1 MDSEYEGD
9 ILVKVTWNKNLT
21 GNLLTKSLNPKK
33 NQLLKLG
40 GNTTSS
46 VGLSKVNF
54 IERENLFLR
63 LVKNCVLK
71 ERLNFFEHKET
82 TTNNSCFI
90 ETLIIDLTKKILSS
104 EDFKKCFI
112 NNIEQQ
118 PLSIYKWSS
127 NEILPSQ
134 GEIRQKYLNNLKLLA
149 ASQIGDLPNERSKKS
164 KSLMDAKST
173 HSRMNATNTLSKGN
187 TTSKEFNGGVTDS
200 RIVKEEFGDAQDNEI
215 QEKYYKDLINKYKYT
230 INEVNEKII
239 CVNDETKKLISDVIM
254 ENTIYNII
262 NESIEGVTD
271 LTVKPR
277 IYFFLG
283 KSNIGIE
290 NNNNNDNLKSGNLN
304 SNNNDLDKN
313 SNNPINEENKG
324 EVKNDVN
331 KTEENKNEE
340 NKSNVSIGSKKSK
353 GSKGSKGSK
362 TKITVDAAPA

>member
-1 MDSEYEGD
+1 
-9 ILVKVTWNKNLT
+9 
-21 GNLLTKSLNPKK
+21 
-33 NQLLKLG
+33 
-40 GNTTSS
+40 
-46 VGLSKVNF
+46 
-54 IERENLFLR
+54 
-63 LVKNCVLK
+63 
-71 ERLNFFEHKET
+71 
-82 TTNNSCFI
+82 
-90 ETLIIDLTKKILSS
+90 
-104 EDFKKCFI
+104 
-112 NNIEQQ
+112 
-118 PLSIYKWSS
+118 
-127 NEILPSQ
+127 
-134 GEIRQKYLNNLKLLA
+134 
-149 ASQIGDLPNERSKKS
+149 
-164 KSLMDAKST
+164 
-173 HSRMNATNTLSKGN
+173 MNATNTLSKGN